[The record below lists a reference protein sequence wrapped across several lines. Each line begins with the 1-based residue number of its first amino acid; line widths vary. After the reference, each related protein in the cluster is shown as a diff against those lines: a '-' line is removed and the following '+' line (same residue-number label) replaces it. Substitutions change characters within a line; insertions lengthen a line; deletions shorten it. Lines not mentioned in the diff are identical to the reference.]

1 MGQLGSSSGQLL
13 ETILTMPQDRSMPI
27 LFRQALDQDFDYC
40 KRLYFEEMEWII
52 EELHLER
59 AAQADSFQQQWDR
72 TQVRILAFN
81 DSDVGWCQTT
91 TQDNEFFIAQ
101 IFVERTFQRR
111 GIGTEVMERLIGEA
125 ALVNQ
130 TMRLN
135 VVKINPALKL
145 YQRLG
150 FHVIR
155 EDDRK
160 FYMKRDPD
168 K

>member
-52 EELHLER
+52 EELHLDR
-59 AAQADSFQQQWDR
+59 DAQAAGFQQQWDV
-72 TQVRILAFN
+72 TQVRIIALDGA
-81 DSDVGWCQTT
+81 DVGWVQTM
-91 TQDNEFFIAQ
+91 TQEDELFVAQ
-101 IFVERTFQRR
+101 MFVDRPFQRR